1 MGCLLPAKFWR
12 ITGCTD
18 IGQKLLIWRPTC
30 QRFRICIT
38 CIGRKWTVWPE
49 KIIFYWKR
57 PKNPLFRGDTIQVMS
72 LWRELEAKPVTSGQL
87 LGHPWNVWDITL
99 QMSYVEAWWH
109 QNWVHSRPILCRG
122 GGDAE
127 ISENLCFFIK
137 RSVGPNLQIETFL
150 GPAPTDSPRT
160 QLSEYLYERYVKK
173 ILVRVI
179 PVRSRERAAKRDLPA
194 KIGTVTKKR
203 HGHNFWTRAPKTN
216 SVLKKWVSKDAI
228 RFGTSP
234 SKIVAVSFFRY
245 GVLLVKK
252 KMKRGSTSE
261 GRNSAWNHHKLYV
274 PYIFWKPRPCSF
286 TWCYPIYVIHIQKN

>member
-30 QRFRICIT
+30 QGFRICIT

-122 GGDAE
+122 GGDAD
-127 ISENLCFFIK
+127 ISENLCFFYK
-137 RSVGPNLQIETFL
+137 T
-150 GPAPTDSPRT
+150 
-160 QLSEYLYERYVKK
+160 
-173 ILVRVI
+173 
-179 PVRSRERAAKRDLPA
+179 VRSPKFTNWNFSGAGTHGFSTHSAFRISIWKVCKKNSCPSYSCPKSGEGGKTGSASKNRHRNEKKTRPQFSKERSQ
-194 KIGTVTKKR
+194 
-203 HGHNFWTRAPKTN
+203 N
-216 SVLKKWVSKDAI
+216 
-228 RFGTSP
+228 
-234 SKIVAVSFFRY
+234 
-245 GVLLVKK
+245 
-252 KMKRGSTSE
+252 E
-261 GRNSAWNHHKLYV
+261 
-274 PYIFWKPRPCSF
+274 
-286 TWCYPIYVIHIQKN
+286 